1 MEGLAQIIYPSLL
14 EVEALLLLIKKKKK
28 EPPKNKLLGMKEN
41 FLNLVK
47 NVFQKSKA
55 NITYKS
61 EILG

>member
-1 MEGLAQIIYPSLL
+1 MEGLAQITYPSLVK
-14 EVEALLLLIKKKKK
+14 VEALLFLIKKKE

-55 NITYKS
+55 NFTYKS

>member
-1 MEGLAQIIYPSLL
+1 MEGLAQITYPSLL
-14 EVEALLLLIKKKKK
+14 EVEALLLLIKKKK